1 MTEKNINELYNI
13 RWNSSEPRFIV
24 MECKEC
30 SDDKAFQ
37 NNKCVYNQR
46 LGFAYSIDDIVEIL
60 NNTDEIVIE
69 NFNLEK
75 ENKEFKDRVFNIID
89 KNIDKLQRKYD
100 FGQKNGMCPMHNIIH
115 SINTLK
121 NLKKEL

>member
-1 MTEKNINELYNI
+1 MTEKNIDELYNI
-13 RWNSSEPRFIV
+13 RWNPNEPRFIV
-24 MECKEC
+24 I

-46 LGFAYSIDDIVEIL
+46 LGFAYSIDDVVELL
-60 NNTDEIVIE
+60 NNSDKIFIE
-69 NFNLEK
+69 NFNLQK
-75 ENKEFKDRVFNIID
+75 ENKEFKDKVFNIID
-89 KNIDKLQRKYD
+89 KNIDKLQKKYD

-121 NLKKEL
+121 KLKKELEE